1 MAAPYKCTWFH
12 LSGSS
17 KQVIPVVSG
26 DSFLKVMEVLG
37 EEVIVYLLW
46 ERVMVKAA
54 SGYAPTA
61 EKGKYSFIKYE

>member
-26 DSFLKVMEVLG
+26 DSFLKVMEEALG

-46 ERVMVKAA
+46 ERVMVKVA
-54 SGYAPTA
+54 SG
-61 EKGKYSFIKYE
+61 

>member
-26 DSFLKVMEVLG
+26 DSFLKVMEEALG

-54 SGYAPTA
+54 SG
-61 EKGKYSFIKYE
+61 